1 MGEWSEYFEDFPEEN
16 PANWIDGRFDPAAAK
31 KAREADRKLAREQAE
46 LDAEI
51 SNLIKKH
58 SKKLNPDDW
67 IDGRFD
73 PKAAA
78 KARREEEELKQLE
91 AELEAELA
99 RIDAEREPT
108 PPGG

>member
-1 MGEWSEYFEDFPEEN
+1 M
-16 PANWIDGRFDPAAAK
+16 
-31 KAREADRKLAREQAE
+31 AREQAE